1 MVKPIQSKKRAV
13 VLNGNTRILRSEV
26 LDLCEMIYDMGS
38 LPGVRGPGAGS
49 VPARAPDPDL
59 PEAQPALGTACRG
72 LRLTH
77 DA

>member
-1 MVKPIQSKKRAV
+1 
-13 VLNGNTRILRSEV
+13 
-26 LDLCEMIYDMGS
+26 MIYDMGS

-72 LRLTH
+72 LRRLAGH
-77 DA
+77 DFSRHQRLHAPDRHRPP